1 MKAQVVD
8 ATRLNNRV
16 MAGYHEGLF
25 LFEQK
30 GKVYMYFNQD
40 GSIKPIT
47 PTRVEIKVIDN

>member
-47 PTRVEIKVIDN
+47 PTRVAIKVIDN